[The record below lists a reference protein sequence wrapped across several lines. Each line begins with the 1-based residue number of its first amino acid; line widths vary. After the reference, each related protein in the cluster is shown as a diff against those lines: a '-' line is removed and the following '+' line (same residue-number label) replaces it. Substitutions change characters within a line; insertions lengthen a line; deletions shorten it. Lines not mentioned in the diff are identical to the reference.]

1 MLNPKLKPGDRVR
14 LLYMEGESLKPNT
27 WGTVKSSYSVFGSE
41 DYSVVW
47 DDGDKDN
54 VGEKISQLN
63 LISDTDAWDF
73 GGRPK
78 QIKESADNDMSTFIR
93 NSDILKYF
101 KINGKNTMSEV
112 ISYLKLIQ
120 KSGVVNMLESSP
132 LLYSGSQWI
141 ERHYGDNPNKNDDVF
156 EEVVERADEIKNL
169 MITVTLELVQ
179 DKYKID
185 SEEFNNDED
194 EDDKNQ
200 DRVLQLMNSNIRNLS
215 KKVIEVYIIS
225 F

>member
-1 MLNPKLKPGDRVR
+1 MLNPKLKPGDRIR
-14 LLYMEGESLKPNT
+14 LLYMEGESLTPNT
-27 WGTVKSSYSVFGSE
+27 WGTVKSAYTVFGST

-54 VGEKISQLN
+54 VGEILSQLN
-63 LISDTDAWDF
+63 LMSDTDAWDF
-73 GGRPK
+73 GGKPK
-78 QIKESADNDMSTFIR
+78 NIKESADNDMSTFIR
-93 NSDILKYF
+93 NSNILKYF

-120 KSGVVNMLESSP
+120 KSGIVNMLGSSP

-141 ERHYGDNPNKNDDVF
+141 ERHYGDIANKNDDAF
-156 EEVVERADEIKNL
+156 EEVVERADEIRNL
-169 MITVTLELVQ
+169 MITVTLELVT

-185 SEEFNNDED
+185 SEELNNDED
-194 EDDKNQ
+194 EDDENQ
-200 DRVLQLMNSNIRNLS
+200 DRVLQLMNRHIKELS